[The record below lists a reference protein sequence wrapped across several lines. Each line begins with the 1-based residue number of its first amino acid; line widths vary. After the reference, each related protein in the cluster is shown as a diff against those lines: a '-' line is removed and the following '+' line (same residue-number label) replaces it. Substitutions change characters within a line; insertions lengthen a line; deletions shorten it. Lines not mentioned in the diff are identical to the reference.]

1 MMDVSQLAL
10 LSTILMGRLR
20 TECKDEA
27 KLV

>member
-1 MMDVSQLAL
+1 MMDISQLAL
-10 LSTILMGRLR
+10 LLTILMDRLR